1 MHQVR
6 LVPFVISRENKLLEF
21 LYIEIKLIILK
32 L

>member
-6 LVPFVISRENKLLEF
+6 LVPFVISRENMLLEF